1 MPRGAE
7 LSFIFT
13 SHLYCL
19 QSTVRTAVAEAST
32 VDRTVQRT
40 VQRTT
45 ATNNVG
51 ILYFVRLKKV
61 FWRSDLDTGWC
72 QQERRKLF
80 I

>member
-40 VQRTT
+40 T

-61 FWRSDLDTGWC
+61 FWRSDLDSV
-72 QQERRKLF
+72 
-80 I
+80 